1 MESIDPDQLATIH
14 GGMNEKMFGAWEK
27 AVDMGGNISH
37 SIEGPHYPTSFHW
50 LGRAID
56 VHGSPQMRQQ
66 YFEWAKGTKPIEL
79 IYQNYHSLRG
89 KQAHSVPGHFDHVH
103 LAY

>member
-1 MESIDPDQLATIH
+1 MQTLDQDQLASIT
-14 GGMNEKMFGAWEK
+14 GGMDPKMFSAWQK

-37 SIEGPHYPTSFHW
+37 AIEGPHYPTSFHW

-56 VHGSPQMRQQ
+56 VHGSPAMREQ
-66 YFEWAKGTKPIEL
+66 YFQWAKGTQPTEL
-79 IYQNYHSLRG
+79 IYQKYHSLRG
-89 KQAHSVPGHFDHVH
+89 QIRGPVPGHYDHVH

>member
-1 MESIDPDQLATIH
+1 METLDEHQLATVV

-27 AVDMGGNISH
+27 AISMGGNISH
-37 SIEGPHYPTSFHW
+37 AIEGPHYPRSFHW

-56 VHGSPQMRQQ
+56 VHGSPAMRKKFFQ
-66 YFEWAKGTKPIEL
+66 WAQGTHPEEL
-79 IYQNYHSLRG
+79 IYQRYHSLHGRRAG
-89 KQAHSVPGHFDHVH
+89 FVPGHYDHVH